1 MLVIGVAV
9 YTVCWCG
16 FFGRKQDGKDGV
28 RETKTKRDTGS
39 RRRE

>member
-28 RETKTKRDTGS
+28 RETKPKRGS